1 MATLK
6 DVAKRAGVSAATVSC
21 CLSGAKNVKAET
33 KLRIMQAVEEL
44 NYIPNAAARELRM
57 TKTNKIGVVFPNI
70 DDSYYNG
77 LLRGISEQ
85 LRSNS
90 HILNVAFSYQNAKF
104 ECEKI
109 DELIHANVTGLLIL
123 TCQPENSEYFTSRV
137 TKYNVPTVFLHHR
150 PAGMDVNFLG
160 FDNYATMKHLAGQL
174 LEKGYQDI
182 AIIMGD
188 KRFSAEADCFRGVRD
203 AFADR
208 GLFFP
213 ERRVYVANMTKENA
227 FRATMLACRDRV
239 PHAIVSTSA
248 QMTLGIQEALNLQG
262 IRVPEDTV
270 VATLGVESWNKTS
283 QLPDIIYSRRSADT
297 LGAAAARML
306 LDIIADDSRKT
317 KTVTYTDEVIYSPI
331 GLKPRMSK
339 PEALSPAKRT
349 LRILAQDTPSIRA
362 LEMLSANYVKDRD
375 ITVEFT
381 YAQIG
386 SMLQDIVANAAE
398 PEATYDLVFFDTPWT
413 EYIAAHNW
421 LDDLN
426 EIMPDQAP
434 DAAPQIFPRFLDNA
448 TGNGKQI
455 GLPVLGGT
463 QIMFYRKDLFE
474 KPAIMQAYKEQTGA
488 TLRPPKTWQEYNRIA
503 AFFTRACN
511 PDSPTAYGTAFPG
524 IWDEFLA
531 PEVMIRL
538 WANGGSLVSSS
549 GKPKIAT
556 AQNHQAYKIMLDS
569 LRFMP
574 ENPFDMDAEAV
585 TALFC
590 AGEVAMIIAFTEFA
604 GKILDSLNQ
613 QLITEIGY
621 APIPGCID
629 MRAGWNLGISKNSA
643 KKDLI
648 FPYFKWLF
656 EADTGC
662 YYTILGGQATIRQ
675 PYDNS
680 EIIGLYPWMELT
692 KRPSA
697 HLYNRGIPTRKGRRV
712 IPVNQ
717 VEEILCNVLRRAA
730 CSEISLSGALQTAQE
745 EMEQLFIKYG
755 YQ

>member
-6 DVAKRAGVSAATVSC
+6 DVAKRAGVSVATVSC

-33 KLRIMQAVEEL
+33 KLRIMQAVEDL

-70 DDSYYNG
+70 DDPYYNG
-77 LLRGISEQ
+77 LLRGISDQ
-85 LRSNS
+85 LRSNA

-109 DELIHANVTGLLIL
+109 DELIHANVTGLLVL

-137 TKYNVPTVFLHHR
+137 AKYDIPTVFLHHK
-150 PAGMDVNFLG
+150 PANMDVNYLG
-160 FDNYATMKHLAGQL
+160 FDNYATMKHLTLQL
-174 LEKGYQDI
+174 LNKGYEDI
-182 AIIMGD
+182 ALIMGD
-188 KRFSAEADCFRGVRD
+188 KRFSAEADCFRGLRD
-203 AFADR
+203 AFAEQ
-208 GLFFP
+208 GMTFP
-213 ERRVYVANMTKENA
+213 EKRVYVANMTKENA
-227 FRATMLACRDRV
+227 FRATMMACREGI
-239 PHAIVSTSA
+239 PHAILSTSA
-248 QMTLGIQEALNLQG
+248 QMTLGIMEALDLQG
-262 IRVPEDTV
+262 IRVPENTV

-283 QLPDIIYSRRSADT
+283 QLPGVIYSRRSADT

-306 LDIIADDSRKT
+306 LDMMDDGSQRT

-331 GLKPRMSK
+331 PLNPRTQT
-339 PEALSPAKRT
+339 PGAPPAAKQK
-349 LRILAQDTPSIRA
+349 LRVLAQDTPSIRA
-362 LEMLSANYVKDRD
+362 LEMLSGNYGKDQD
-375 ITVEFT
+375 VTVEFT
-381 YAQIG
+381 YTQIG
-386 SMLQDIVANAAE
+386 TMLQDIEDNAAL
-398 PEATYDLVFFDTPWT
+398 PEAAYDLVYFDTPWT
-413 EYIAAHNW
+413 EYLAAHDW
-421 LDDLN
+421 LDDLS
-426 EIMPDQAP
+426 EILQGT
-434 DAAPQIFPRFLDNA
+434 APQIFPRFLDNA
-448 TGNGKQI
+448 TGAGKRI

-474 KPAIMQAYKEQTGA
+474 KPSIMQSYKEQTGA
-488 TLRPPKTWQEYNRIA
+488 TLRPPKTWQEYNQIA

-531 PEVMIRL
+531 PEVMVRM

-549 GKPKIAT
+549 GKPKIAAT
-556 AQNHQAYKIMLDS
+556 QNHQAYKTMLDS
-569 LRFMP
+569 LSYMP
-574 ENPFDMDAEAV
+574 ENPFDMDAEDV

-590 AGEVAMIIAFTEFA
+590 AGDVAMIIAFSEYA
-604 GKILDSLNQ
+604 GQILDSVNQ
-613 QLITEIGY
+613 QVITGIGY
-621 APIPGCID
+621 APIPGRID
-629 MRAGWNLGISKNSA
+629 IRAGWNLGISKNSS

-648 FPYFKWLF
+648 LPYFKWLF

-662 YYTILGGQATIRQ
+662 YYTILGGQSTIRQ

-692 KRPSA
+692 KQQPA
-697 HLYNRGIPTRKGRRV
+697 HLYNRGIPSRKGRRV

-717 VEEILCNVLRRAA
+717 VEAILCNVLRRAA
-730 CSEISLSGALQTAQE
+730 CSDMPLSQALEKAQA
-745 EMEQLFIKYG
+745 EMEELFKKYG